1 MGNRK
6 RIQVGI
12 LGSTGM
18 VGQQLIQ
25 ELTDHP
31 WFELTWLGA
40 SERSAGR
47 QYTDVTDWRLP
58 TSLSSSLG
66 NLIVQSSEPTGA
78 PHLMFSGVDASA
90 AGQIESAF
98 ANAGH
103 MIVSNARNHRMEECV
118 PLLIPEVNPDHL
130 GLLCQQKKRK
140 GWAGGVVTNPNC
152 STIVLAMA
160 LAPLRGFGIRSVI
173 VTTLQAISGAGYPG
187 VASYDIVGNVIPV
200 VPGEE
205 DKMEQETQKILGTF
219 IEDRIE
225 LHPMTVSAHTTRV
238 SVIDGHTVTVS
249 VKFEKA
255 PTLDELRAAFE
266 EFTGSPQEQE
276 LPSAPKSPIV
286 YLNAEDRPQP
296 RLDAQRGHGMTVS
309 IGRLRECKVL
319 DIRFVALGHN
329 TVRGA
334 AGAAVLN
341 AELLYSQGL
350 LS

>member
-47 QYTDVTDWRLP
+47 QYTDVIDWRLP
-58 TSLSSSLG
+58 TSLSSTLG
-66 NLIVQSSEPTGA
+66 NLIVQSSEPTSA

-130 GLLCQQKKRK
+130 GLLGQQRKRK

-152 STIVLAMA
+152 STVVLAMA

-205 DKMEQETQKILGTF
+205 
-219 IEDRIE
+219 
-225 LHPMTVSAHTTRV
+225 A
-238 SVIDGHTVTVS
+238 
-249 VKFEKA
+249 KF
-255 PTLDELRAAFE
+255 
-266 EFTGSPQEQE
+266 G
-276 LPSAPKSPIV
+276 
-286 YLNAEDRPQP
+286 
-296 RLDAQRGHGMTVS
+296 GG
-309 IGRLRECKVL
+309 KVL
-319 DIRFVALGHN
+319 RDGM
-329 TVRGA
+329 GQ
-334 AGAAVLN
+334 
-341 AELLYSQGL
+341 S
-350 LS
+350 S